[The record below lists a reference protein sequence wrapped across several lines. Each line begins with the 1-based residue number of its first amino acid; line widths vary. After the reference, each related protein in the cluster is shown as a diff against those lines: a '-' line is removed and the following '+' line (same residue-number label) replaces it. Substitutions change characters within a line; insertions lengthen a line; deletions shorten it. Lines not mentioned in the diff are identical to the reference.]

1 MRCVQPRRLAAAVL
15 LGVVASWLA
24 ASTAAAQEPTTTTTA
39 PGREPTAED
48 LASANVVGRY
58 QFTGS
63 GGYSSDESAGVL
75 IVVDGVVA
83 IGEACEGGVCSLQF
97 DLTGTQAISDQG
109 PIALLFSAVDFTPTG
124 GGAYQISNS
133 TESGVFS
140 ECVNVVDGSLQV
152 TDAVL
157 RNGEWEATAFSATY
171 NDSITA
177 SAGCI
182 GDLLATTFDG
192 IRLDVPAEVP
202 EAGAGDRLVVT
213 EAGEVSYTFDL
224 VVDPAEAE
232 QGSEV
237 QVDLDLLV
245 SGPWN
250 VPDGAFGPF
259 AGDEVQYLDD
269 DFNGVPTACGVAERS
284 ETVPLTLTV
293 VLVPAD
299 QAPDAATVFA
309 LGTDGGAAAPPA
321 TTTGG
326 PVVTT
331 VDVEAERTI
340 TNAGCSTS
348 DRFAVSFP
356 LALAADLPPG
366 NYVVLVSGLAV
377 PRILSD
383 GSTGGLTVESGELP
397 VLAVVVPPPPTTTT
411 SEPQAT
417 TTAVPPP
424 TEVDAEQEEAAP
436 AVESDVDPPADDEST
451 IDRVVSVA
459 GDVGGK
465 GGILLGSLLVASVLL
480 PSWSPGRRGAATLLA
495 GVTFAGGVVE
505 LGGGFFA
512 DTDGARHVASGAL
525 QAVTGAGLGLA
536 ALASGPSGTATL
548 ARLASTVPLLAG
560 IGRVCGLSGGAV
572 ADLLGLCA
580 DPDDP
585 AVEEV
590 PAAWVRVA
598 VSPSDKARLARV
610 AELAGR
616 GRRIWLAFTS
626 PGPEVGGEAWARLVG
641 EAVALVGGVHHAA
654 GRSPAEHLV
663 VGFDLAPGST
673 GDPARLAALRRAVD
687 AVDAAVP
694 VAGAVVPGLTGG
706 VPLEATWVDVDAS
719 MIDEATRVVAEAQR
733 VAPRRAVAVRL
744 RTEPTVEPPLAQ
756 AADTGADLVLWWP
769 LSPDPSDT
777 RPMRLVD
784 TTGRPLASLESYR
797 RVQARGRRRA
807 TLGVALLAAAIFAV
821 YVVAN
826 RLLDGAELGRA
837 VLGGAIAAVAAIAM
851 HLVVQVGGWPRR
863 RVLVSVGVVAL
874 GALAYL
880 GSVVADGTGSTMA
893 RELAI
898 AVVLGVVGLAGT
910 LWLSRAPGRR
920 PVAAPSGGPP
930 VPHPDPADTAPG
942 AAGPP
947 HAVPSAVGPPPGPPA
962 AAQPAPVPPAPG
974 PPAAV
979 PPAPVGPPGVRF
991 DPGATAILPAQR
1003 IRPPDPA
1010 TGSPPSPT
1018 PPAPPRPPVP
1028 PAPPAPSGPPAG
1040 PR

>member
-1 MRCVQPRRLAAAVL
+1 MRRVWARRLGAAAA
-15 LGVVASWLA
+15 LGLVATWLTATAVV
-24 ASTAAAQEPTTTTTA
+24 AQEPTTTTTA
-39 PGREPTAED
+39 ATGTTTTTTATPGAEPTADD
-48 LASANVVGRY
+48 LAAANVVGRY

-63 GGYSSDESAGVL
+63 GGYSSDESPGVL
-75 IVVDGVVA
+75 LVVDGVVT
-83 IGEACEGGVCSLQF
+83 IGEACEGTACSLQF
-97 DLTGTQAISDQG
+97 DLTGTQAVSPQG
-109 PIALLFSAVDFTPTG
+109 PIALLFSAVDFAPTG
-124 GGAYQISNS
+124 GGAYEISNQ
-133 TESGVFS
+133 TDSGIAS
-140 ECVNVVDGSLQV
+140 GCVNVVEGSLQV

-157 RNGEWEATAFSATY
+157 RNGEWEATAFSAVY
-171 NDSITA
+171 NDAITA

-202 EAGAGDRLVVT
+202 AAGAGDRLVVT

-224 VVDPAEAE
+224 VVDPGEAE
-232 QGSEV
+232 QGAEV

-250 VPDGAFGPF
+250 APDGLFGPF
-259 AGDEVQYLDD
+259 TGDEVQYLDD
-269 DFNGVPTACGVAERS
+269 DGNGVPTACGVAERS

-299 QAPDAATVFA
+299 QAADAASVFA

-321 TTTGG
+321 TTSGG

-331 VDVEAERTI
+331 VDVQAERTLM
-340 TNAGCSTS
+340 NAGCSTS
-348 DRFAVSFP
+348 DRYSVSFP
-356 LALAADLPPG
+356 LVLAADLPPG
-366 NYVVLVSGLAV
+366 TYVVLVSGLAV
-377 PRILSD
+377 PRILAD
-383 GSTGGLTVESGELP
+383 GSTGALTVESGELP
-397 VLAVVVPPPPTTTT
+397 VLEVVVPPPPTTTT
-411 SEPQAT
+411 SEPPTT

-424 TEVDAEQEEAAP
+424 SEVEADDEEAAP
-436 AVESDVDPPADDEST
+436 AVEEEAEEDTSPPDDDEST
-451 IDRVVSVA
+451 VDRVVSVA

-465 GGILLGSLLVASVLL
+465 GGILLGSLLVASVFL

-505 LGGGFFA
+505 LGGGLFA
-512 DTDGARHVASGAL
+512 DTDQARHVASGAL

-536 ALASGPSGTATL
+536 ALASGPSSTATL

-572 ADLLGLCA
+572 ADLLGVCA

-585 AVEEV
+585 AVQEV

-610 AELAGR
+610 AELAER

-626 PGPEVGGEAWARLVG
+626 TGPEVGGEAWTRLVG

-663 VGFDLAPGST
+663 VGFDLAPGGT
-673 GDPARLAALRRAVD
+673 GDPATLGALRRAVD
-687 AVDAAVP
+687 TVDTAVP

-706 VPLEATWVDVDAS
+706 IPPEATWVDVDAS
-719 MIDEATRVVAEAQR
+719 MIEEATQVVTEAQR
-733 VAPRRAVAVRL
+733 VAPHRAVAVRL
-744 RTEPTVEPPLAQ
+744 RTEPTVEPPLER

-837 VLGGAIAAVAAIAM
+837 VLGGAIAAIAAIAM
-851 HLVVQVGGWPRR
+851 HLVVKVGGWPRR
-863 RVLVSVGVVAL
+863 RVLVSVAVVAL

-880 GSVVADGTGSTMA
+880 GSVVADGTGSTVG
-893 RELAI
+893 REVAI
-898 AVVLGVVGLAGT
+898 ALLLGVVGLAGM
-910 LWLSRAPGRR
+910 LWLSRSPGRR
-920 PVAAPSGGPP
+920 PATAPSGGPP
-930 VPHPDPADTAPG
+930 VPQPG
-942 AAGPP
+942 P
-947 HAVPSAVGPPPGPPA
+947 AVPPPPTAVAPAPA
-962 AAQPAPVPPAPG
+962 APAPG
-974 PPAAV
+974 PPAAI
-979 PPAPVGPPGVRF
+979 PPAPPAGPPGVPF
-991 DPGATAILPAQR
+991 DPGATAVLPAQPV
-1003 IRPPDPA
+1003 RPPGGA
-1010 TGSPPSPT
+1010 AGSPPPPRPPTPPT
-1018 PPAPPRPPVP
+1018 PPAPPAP
-1028 PAPPAPSGPPAG
+1028 PAPPGPPAG